1 MTHLSRMN
9 KGRRAAGRRL
19 EQRGSIMVNFAIA
32 ALVVI
37 TAVLAT
43 EIGVYSFQKRELQKA
58 ADLAALSGALR
69 IHPDNCIAGEEAA
82 KNSADANLAHLE
94 QLAAVTTVAVA
105 CGRWIRLAEEA
116 PPEADGLV
124 AVESGG
130 NYDALKVTLTATY
143 DSILPFFSDLSFEAR
158 AVAQIDGPQASFT
171 VGSGVAR
178 LNAGALNQ
186 LLSLLLG
193 TNVTLSLADYEGLAN
208 ANVNLLGLAKAL
220 GLAVGTYDELT
231 AADIDIGE
239 LLSGT
244 VGVLPRDS
252 VDPAVGV
259 ALNAL
264 NLLLDLGVP
273 LEQLSLAVLKT
284 ASQNGLLS
292 LDLDT
297 QDPTTAL
304 DTDVSVLNLLLVG
317 LQVANAS
324 DDDPSFVS
332 GAINVPL
339 PPLANVGVRAKVIE
353 PPSIGVGPPGYTS
366 TGRARTAA
374 HTAVVRVN
382 LNTQILTPAAGSSL
396 LDVNLLVAR
405 VKLSAPAGQVVN
417 LPIYAEVAPG
427 EAVLESVLCHASEDG
442 HRVTLGVTPGL
453 AHVYLGQIPGAFENR
468 STRWVDL
475 AKDRFKLLSLN
486 LDASLLGLPLLN
498 VPVSLAAKLD
508 LSVPR
513 NGVVTRKEVTF
524 DYDPEEPRSTQNL
537 TASVGSQRH
546 LGASIADALAEGLL
560 DVELDTS
567 GLALGGQELTLLS
580 SIIDGLVNSLG
591 ALLNGVLALL
601 NPILTPVLTLL
612 DDVVLGPLLA
622 ALGLQ
627 LGYADVQLMSA
638 SCDASAKLVY

>member
-1 MTHLSRMN
+1 MTYLTRMN
-9 KGRRAAGRRL
+9 KGRRVAGRRVT
-19 EQRGSIMVNFAIA
+19 QRGSVVVNFAIA
-32 ALVVI
+32 AFVI
-37 TAVLAT
+37 IVAVLGT

-58 ADLAALSGALR
+58 ADLAALSGAVRLQ
-69 IHPDNCIAGEEAA
+69 PDSCVAGEAMARSNAA
-82 KNSADANLAHLE
+82 ENLAHLAH
-94 QLAAVTTVAVA
+94 LAPVTTDVA
-105 CGRWIRLAEEA
+105 CGRWVRPAEGA
-116 PPEADGLV
+116 PETEDGLV
-124 AVESGG
+124 SVGPDD
-130 NYDALKVTLTATY
+130 NYDALRVTLTALY
-143 DSILPFFSDLSFEAR
+143 DSILPAFSNLSLEAK
-158 AVAQIDGPQASFT
+158 AVAQMDGPQASFT

-208 ANVNLLGLAKAL
+208 TNVNLLGLAKAL
-220 GLAVGTYDELT
+220 GLAVGTYDELA
-231 AADIDIGE
+231 AADLDVGE

-244 VGVLPRDS
+244 VGLLPRDS

-264 NLLLDLGVP
+264 NVLLDLGVP

-297 QDPTTAL
+297 RDPSTAL

-324 DDDPSFVS
+324 DDPSFVS

-339 PPLANVGVRAKVIE
+339 QPLANVGVRAKVIE
-353 PPSIGVGPPGYTS
+353 PPSIGVGPPGYTAS
-366 TGRARTAA
+366 GRARTAA
-374 HTAVVRVN
+374 HTAVVRVY
-382 LNTQILTPAAGSSL
+382 LNTQVLTPAGGDSL
-396 LDVNLLVAR
+396 LDVNLLGLAR
-405 VKLSAPAGQVVN
+405 VKLAAPAGQVVN

-427 EAVLESVLCHASEDG
+427 EAVLESVSCRASQNG
-442 HRVTLGVTPGL
+442 HEVTLGVTPGL
-453 AHVYLGQIPGAFENR
+453 AHVYLGHIPDAFENR
-468 STRWVDL
+468 STRWANL
-475 AKDRFKLLSLN
+475 QKDRFKLLNLN
-486 LDASLLGLPLLN
+486 LDASLLGVPLLN
-498 VPVSLAAKLD
+498 VPVNLTARLD
-508 LSVPR
+508 FSVPR
-513 NGVVTRKEVTF
+513 NGAVTRQEVTF

-546 LGASIADALAEGLL
+546 LGASIADAIAAGLL

-567 GLALGGQELTLLS
+567 GLSLGGADLALLS
-580 SIIDGLVNSLG
+580 NIIDGLGNSLG
-591 ALLNGVLALL
+591 DLLNGVLALL
-601 NPILTPVLTLL
+601 NPVLAPVLTLL
-612 DDVVLGPLLA
+612 DGVLLGPLLE

-638 SCDASAKLVY
+638 SCDASAKLVH